1 MINSPW
7 KGALCTALAV
17 GMLAAPTA
25 ALPASALEAPQATAA
40 GGVVIN
46 EAYVTGG
53 SAGAPYINKFVELF
67 NPSDAPV
74 SVDGW
79 SLQYRSATG
88 TAAPTGI
95 TSLTGTI
102 PARGYFLVQGS
113 SNGSAGQALPAAD
126 VTGGLNASGSSGT
139 ILLAR
144 QSTAV
149 NPLPIDSV
157 TGHPA
162 VVDLL
167 GYGTSNTF
175 EAARAAGP
183 GGGQQSMNRAAGADT
198 DNNAADFTLSAAVTP
213 TSSTGTQPPP
223 PAEPPV
229 EPPAP
234 GAVVPIREIQGTGT
248 ETPLKGKTVTTRGRV
263 TAAYPTGGFAGF
275 YLQTPGT
282 GAAEGQTA
290 SDAVFVFSPATV
302 ASVAPGDYVEVTGT
316 AGEFFGLTQL
326 TVPAGGLSKLT
337 EPAEE
342 VKAPAL
348 PLPATAAAREGL
360 EGMLLQP
367 AGDFTVTDNYAL
379 NQYGEITLA
388 AGTTPLLQP
397 TEAAAPGTPENA
409 AVAADN
415 AARRVALDDGATTN
429 FLSDANRGRALPY
442 LTPEQPVR

>member
-25 ALPASALEAPQATAA
+25 ALPASAQEAPQATVA

-46 EAYVTGG
+46 EAFVTGG
-53 SAGAPYINKFVELF
+53 SAAAPYLNKFVELY
-67 NPSDAPV
+67 NPTDTPV

-79 SLQYRSATG
+79 SLQYRSAAG
-88 TAAPTGI
+88 TTAPTGI
-95 TSLTGTI
+95 TALAGTI
-102 PARGYFLVQGS
+102 PARGYFLVRGS
-113 SNGSAGQALPAAD
+113 SNGPVGEALPAPDIA
-126 VTGGLNASGSSGT
+126 GNLNTSGSAGT

-144 QSTAV
+144 QATAV
-149 NPLPIDSV
+149 SPLPVNSV

-175 EAARAAGP
+175 EGTKAAGP
-183 GGGQQSMNRAAGADT
+183 GGGQQSMNRTAGADT

-213 TSSTGTQPPP
+213 TNSTGTQPPP
-223 PAEPPV
+223 PPTDPPAEPPV
-229 EPPAP
+229 P
-234 GAVVPIREIQGTGT
+234 GAVVPIRDIQGTGT
-248 ETPLKGKTVTTRGRV
+248 ETPLKGTTITTRGKV

-290 SDAVFVFSPATV
+290 SDAVFVFSPETV

-342 VKAPAL
+342 VKAVSV
-348 PLPATAAAREGL
+348 PLPATETAREAL

-367 AGDFTVTDNYAL
+367 AGDFT
-379 NQYGEITLA
+379 
-388 AGTTPLLQP
+388 
-397 TEAAAPGTPENA
+397 
-409 AVAADN
+409 
-415 AARRVALDDGATTN
+415 
-429 FLSDANRGRALPY
+429 
-442 LTPEQPVR
+442 